1 MARLTTDLL
10 PKTHGGYFVQ
20 RVKVVK
26 SKRYGV
32 NVARRAKLTVIFKRH
47 SGWKIPARNRI

>member
-1 MARLTTDLL
+1 MARLTVELM
-10 PKTHGGYFVQ
+10 PKIASGHYVQ

-32 NVARRAKLTVIFKRH
+32 NVARRKKLAVIFKRH
-47 SGWKIPARNRI
+47 SGWKIPSQGKF